1 MKAIGTVWFTGR
13 ETIGIVVGYNETS
26 KRKKAF
32 ISRVVGAVES
42 LDIQYILE
50 WGTKFPT
57 REAAALVE
65 KQGTILVTKKEW
77 VRIIH
82 VEKNDG

>member
-32 ISRVVGAVES
+32 ISRVGAVES
-42 LDIQYILE
+42 LDIQNILD

-57 REAAALVE
+57 REAVALIE

-77 VRIIH
+77 VKIIH
-82 VEKNDG
+82 IEENDG